1 MTRPGVFALALF
13 MISSAPA
20 LSEIYVAPDGN
31 DSNPGTIEQPLESM
45 QKAQE
50 YASPGDTVY
59 IRGGLYAIRQD
70 QISKVVSALF
80 ACVTYLDKSGTE
92 GHAINY
98 WAYAGERPVFDFSAV
113 KPANQR
119 VVGIYMVG
127 SYIHMRGLEMTG
139 VQVTITT
146 HTESYCIYS
155 KGNHNIFEQISMHDN
170 VGTGLRHYDGA
181 HNLFLNCDSYRNWDN
196 VSENKL
202 GSNTDGFGCHPK
214 SSGAG
219 NVFRGCRS
227 WFNSDDG
234 FDIIRSGAEVVFDSC
249 WSFYNGY
256 STSFQRLGD
265 GNGFKAG
272 GYAYDPASKI
282 PIPVPK
288 NTIAFCMAVGN
299 KSNGFYSNHHL
310 NGNYWY
316 NNTAYKNEI
325 NFNMVNR
332 ESPQADSS
340 IWEFG
345 YNHVLKNN
353 LSYKARSSDTAY
365 IDTSANTLSHNSFDL
380 GLSITDIDFV
390 SLDESQLMAPRK
402 PDGSL
407 PDIDFLKPAPGSALV
422 DAGVDIGF
430 PFSGKAP
437 DIGALETNYPTFI
450 KSPNNTAPNNIV
462 LYQNYPNPFN
472 PVTHIVYE
480 VPFSAYV
487 QLSIHNVLGQKI
499 NTLVN
504 EIEDVGTYRVQFDGS
519 SLSSGVYFCRLTVNG
534 TSIVKQFMLLH

>member
-1 MTRPGVFALALF
+1 V
-13 MISSAPA
+13 
-20 LSEIYVAPDGN
+20 
-31 DSNPGTIEQPLESM
+31 
-45 QKAQE
+45 
-50 YASPGDTVY
+50 
-59 IRGGLYAIRQD
+59 
-70 QISKVVSALF
+70 
-80 ACVTYLDKSGTE
+80 
-92 GHAINY
+92 
-98 WAYAGERPVFDFSAV
+98 
-113 KPANQR
+113 
-119 VVGIYMVG
+119 
-127 SYIHMRGLEMTG
+127 
-139 VQVTITT
+139 
-146 HTESYCIYS
+146 
-155 KGNHNIFEQISMHDN
+155 
-170 VGTGLRHYDGA
+170 
-181 HNLFLNCDSYRNWDN
+181 
-196 VSENKL
+196 
-202 GSNTDGFGCHPK
+202 
-214 SSGAG
+214 
-219 NVFRGCRS
+219 
-227 WFNSDDG
+227 
-234 FDIIRSGAEVVFDSC
+234 
-249 WSFYNGY
+249 
-256 STSFQRLGD
+256 
-265 GNGFKAG
+265 
-272 GYAYDPASKI
+272 
-282 PIPVPK
+282 
-288 NTIAFCMAVGN
+288 
-299 KSNGFYSNHHL
+299 
-310 NGNYWY
+310 
-316 NNTAYKNEI
+316 YKNEI
-325 NFNMVNR
+325 NFNIVNR